1 MTYAKPQVRGG
12 LTGGVPWASHPP
24 TPEVAVPWFWTD
36 DLARILVDAGLVSR
50 ERVQDW
56 LDSPT
61 GVAIGDGVDALEA
74 AKALAGLEE
83 PQVA

>member
-1 MTYAKPQVRGG
+1 M
-12 LTGGVPWASHPP
+12 
-24 TPEVAVPWFWTD
+24 PWFWTD

-50 ERVQDW
+50 EHVQDW